1 MKLVC
6 LLIVTRL
13 LLRSKIQSPLPK
25 QIGFA
30 IVNIFT
36 DFAPKAPMNDAPCT
50 PSPWTAWT
58 AARCR

>member
-30 IVNIFT
+30 IVNTFT
-36 DFAPKAPMNDAPCT
+36 DFCPRKPP
-50 PSPWTAWT
+50 
-58 AARCR
+58 